1 MNTDKNT
8 RKRRPGRF
16 VPVKEKQR
24 VDWRQYIRS
33 DPEIL
38 LGKPVVQGTRLAV
51 DFILGLFASGW
62 TEKQVLHNYPS
73 LSPKAILAIFAFAAE
88 CMGEEAL
95 YAIPSE
101 AT

>member
-1 MNTDKNT
+1 MIGNH
-8 RKRRPGRF
+8 RKRNSVKR
-16 VPVKEKQR
+16 VPFQEKDK
-24 VDWRQYIRS
+24 VNWRQYIRS

-38 LGKPVVQGTRLAV
+38 LGKPVVRGTRMAV
-51 DFILGLFASGW
+51 DFILGLFAAGW
-62 TEKQVLHNYPS
+62 TDKQVLQNYPS
-73 LSPKAILAIFAFAAE
+73 LSPKAIQAVFAYAAE